1 MRGSLHY
8 FFIFYTDLTDDLPYY
23 RIIKQKGSPIIKIL
37 IIEDDAELAVILT
50 NYLTKYDMEVMG
62 AEEPY
67 LGLSM
72 LTQYHFDLIILD
84 LTLPGMDG
92 LEVIPKIRKISNIP
106 IIISSAR
113 DDITDKVIGLERG
126 ADDYMPKPYDPRE
139 LVTRIKTI
147 LRRSNTNDTTHKK
160 EEESYF
166 VAFPQAREIHF
177 KGHSLELTAAEYDIL
192 YMLLQHKNGSVSRE
206 QLLYESE
213 HIDDDSSIK
222 NIDVIISR
230 IRQKILKYDTEN
242 IYIKPVRGIGYLLT
256 DRI

>member
-1 MRGSLHY
+1 M
-8 FFIFYTDLTDDLPYY
+8 
-23 RIIKQKGSPIIKIL
+23 IKIL
-37 IIEDDAELAVILT
+37 LIEDDLELALILT
-50 NYLTKYDMEVMG
+50 NYLTKYDMEVIG

-67 LGLSM
+67 IGLSL
-72 LTQYHFDLIILD
+72 LTQHQFDLVILD

-92 LEVIPKIRKISNIP
+92 LEVIPKIREDSNIP

-147 LRRSNTNDTTHKK
+147 LRRTHITEDKKPQK
-160 EEESYF
+160 EEL
-166 VAFPQAREIHF
+166 F
-177 KGHSLELTAAEYDIL
+177 KVDASSRTILFQEKMLNLTAAEFDVL
-192 YMLLQHKNGSVSRE
+192 SMLIAHKNGSVSRE

-230 IRQKILKYDTEN
+230 IRHKVASIDPDN
-242 IYIKPVRGIGYLLT
+242 IYIKPVRGVGYLL
-256 DRI
+256 ISNP

>member
-1 MRGSLHY
+1 M
-8 FFIFYTDLTDDLPYY
+8 
-23 RIIKQKGSPIIKIL
+23 IKIL
-37 IIEDDAELAVILT
+37 LIEDDPELALILT
-50 NYLTKYDMEVMG
+50 NYLSRHEMEVVG
-62 AEEPY
+62 AEDPY
-67 LGLSM
+67 LGLSL
-72 LTQYHFDLIILD
+72 LTQQTFDLVILD

-92 LEVIPKIRKISNIP
+92 LEVVTKIREMSNLP

-147 LRRSNTNDTTHKK
+147 LRRTQNSVEHSSKDADIFVSNPK
-160 EEESYF
+160 
-166 VAFPQAREIHF
+166 AREILF
-177 KGHSLELTAAEYDIL
+177 KDKSLELTAAEYDIL
-192 YMLLQHKNGSVSRE
+192 LILLQHKNASVSRE

-213 HIDDDSSIK
+213 HIDDDSSVK

-230 IRQKILKYDTEN
+230 IRQKIAKIDPDT

-256 DRI
+256 DKV

>member
-1 MRGSLHY
+1 M
-8 FFIFYTDLTDDLPYY
+8 
-23 RIIKQKGSPIIKIL
+23 IKIL
-37 IIEDDAELAVILT
+37 IIEDDPELSFVLSS
-50 NYLTKYDMEVMG
+50 YLKKYDMQTIC
-62 AEEPY
+62 AEDPY
-67 LGLSM
+67 LGLSL
-72 LTQYHFDLIILD
+72 LTQHKFDLIILD

-92 LEVIPKIRKISNIP
+92 LEVIEKIRDDFTIP

-147 LRRSNTNDTTHKK
+147 LRRTTVTQPK
-160 EEESYF
+160 EEIPELFNVSTNS
-166 VAFPQAREIHF
+166 RLITF
-177 KGHSLELTAAEYDIL
+177 KGTMMDLTAAEYDIL
-192 YMLLQHKNGSVSRE
+192 SMLVYHQNGSVSRE

-230 IRQKILKYDTEN
+230 VRHKIAKLDDSKS
-242 IYIKPVRGIGYLLT
+242 YIKPIRGVGYLLST
-256 DRI
+256 KS

>member
-1 MRGSLHY
+1 ML
-8 FFIFYTDLTDDLPYY
+8 
-23 RIIKQKGSPIIKIL
+23 
-37 IIEDDAELAVILT
+37 IEDDTELAL
-50 NYLTKYDMEVMG
+50 LLSGFLSKHDMQVEC

-67 LGLSM
+67 MGLSL
-72 LTQYHFDLIILD
+72 LTQNEFDLVILD

-92 LEVIPKIRKISNIP
+92 LEVIEKIREMSDIP

-113 DDITDKVIGLERG
+113 DDLTDKVIGLERG

-147 LRRSNTNDTTHKK
+147 LRRVQTTTPKK
-160 EEESYF
+160 VDHEIFKVDIKAHTIYF
-166 VAFPQAREIHF
+166 KEH
-177 KGHSLELTAAEYDIL
+177 LLDLTAAEFDIL
-192 YMLLQHKNGSVSRE
+192 SMLIQHKNSALSRE

-230 IRQKILKYDTEN
+230 IRHKIAKIDKEHV
-242 IYIKPVRGIGYLLT
+242 YIKPIRGVGYLLT
-256 DRI
+256 DKV

>member
-1 MRGSLHY
+1 M
-8 FFIFYTDLTDDLPYY
+8 
-23 RIIKQKGSPIIKIL
+23 IKIL
-37 IIEDDAELAVILT
+37 IIEDDPELALILT
-50 NYLTKYDMEVMG
+50 NYLTKYDMEVIG
-62 AEEPY
+62 AEDPF
-67 LGLSM
+67 LGLSL
-72 LTQYHFDLIILD
+72 LTQHDFDLIILD

-92 LEVIPKIRKISNIP
+92 LEVIPKIREVTNIP

-147 LRRSNTNDTTHKK
+147 LRRTHSVETPKK
-160 EEESYF
+160 EPELFE
-166 VAFPQAREIHF
+166 ADPKAHTITF
-177 KGHSLELTAAEYDIL
+177 KGELLELTAAEYDIL
-192 YMLLQHKNGSVSRE
+192 FMLIQHKNGSVSRE

-230 IRQKILKYDTEN
+230 IRQKIAKIDPDHV
-242 IYIKPVRGIGYLLT
+242 YIKPIRGVGYLLT
-256 DRI
+256 DRPASAK

>member
-1 MRGSLHY
+1 LYKKG
-8 FFIFYTDLTDDLPYY
+8 YT
-23 RIIKQKGSPIIKIL
+23 IIKIL
-37 IIEDDAELAVILT
+37 LIEDDTELALLLSGFL
-50 NYLTKYDMEVMG
+50 NKHDMQVEC

-67 LGLSM
+67 MGLSL
-72 LTQYHFDLIILD
+72 LTQNKFDLVILD

-92 LEVIPKIRKISNIP
+92 LEVVEKIRAMSDIP

-113 DDITDKVIGLERG
+113 DDLTDKVIGLERG

-147 LRRSNTNDTTHKK
+147 LRRVQTTPAKQVEDETFKVDIKAHTI
-160 EEESYF
+160 Y
-166 VAFPQAREIHF
+166 F
-177 KGHSLELTAAEYDIL
+177 KGNLLDLTAAEFDIL
-192 YMLLQHKNGSVSRE
+192 SMLIQYKNSALSRE

-230 IRQKILKYDTEN
+230 IRHKIAKYDSKN
-242 IYIKPVRGIGYLLT
+242 IYIKPIRGVGYLL
-256 DRI
+256 IGKV